1 LCDATCS
8 TLEDPTRDP
17 SRAAA
22 ARSAGR
28 GERHFPGRHR
38 PNEGRAIRPFV
49 APERH
54 RPRTVHAG
62 GDRRSRPGT
71 GSPRQSTTVGS
82 ERAEVH
88 AAERRKDMQTQRLPL
103 ARECRGTQTWP
114 DDVLEPVFCEAFEVH
129 DSTARGRPALVFA
142 IRPPAGQQRP
152 FGSCRTQTGAR
163 GFRPVARHSTW
174 LSSARPRVGRS
185 SPHVRAL
192 VHVNASCSVKR
203 STSA

>member
-1 LCDATCS
+1 MWRTPLSRS
-8 TLEDPTRDP
+8 T
-17 SRAAA
+17 
-22 ARSAGR
+22 
-28 GERHFPGRHR
+28 R
-38 PNEGRAIRPFV
+38 PNGGRAIPPFV

-163 GFRPVARHSTW
+163 GFRRVARDSTR

-185 SPHVRAL
+185 SPHRSRAGSCQRIL
-192 VHVNASCSVKR
+192 LGQTFDIGVNCGNWNPA
-203 STSA
+203 